1 MKGEFK
7 TQESAFYCFYY
18 NLDPDDLTKQER
30 DNCIRQGCQL
40 NKQLIA
46 GKDTTTIKFYKYWC
60 QNNIYDFKNK
70 SVVKNNTSN
79 NGDVKIDKDGVLVQS
94 VKELKVWNKQEECY
108 DDYNEARVITILKIL
123 EDKAF
128 VSISKKGPYHEVR
141 IVSGEKSQISFDLEK
156 TEKFIS
162 KYDSFKKNVSFAEE
176 ELVEVT
182 GYVVSNETS
191 SSVDNARIFLTVSEL
206 NSSHVQSTILAL
218 LHHQISHVHE
228 KVCS

>member
-46 GKDTTTIKFYKYWC
+46 GKDTATIKFYKYWC
-60 QNNIYDFKNK
+60 KNNIYDFKNK

-123 EDKAF
+123 EDKDEQIRKALAGVV
-128 VSISKKGPYHEVR
+128 VSDLKYKITSIEDKYKMLQKEYKKVIDQRNILSLKMEGAGWTKIKNEEYDKYKKFY
-141 IVSGEKSQISFDLEK
+141 IEKSGL
-156 TEKFIS
+156 
-162 KYDSFKKNVSFAEE
+162 
-176 ELVEVT
+176 
-182 GYVVSNETS
+182 
-191 SSVDNARIFLTVSEL
+191 
-206 NSSHVQSTILAL
+206 
-218 LHHQISHVHE
+218 
-228 KVCS
+228 